1 MENASVMHDDKERGL
16 RQGGGEKD
24 KMKRITIAAGEMRRT
39 LSFHFSFL
47 SCQAN
52 LFLPLSIVT

>member
-16 RQGGGEKD
+16 RQGRGEKD

-39 LSFHFSFL
+39 LSFHFL
-47 SCQAN
+47 SRQAN